1 MRLKRLKRLASLYGV
16 VERMHSIELQMA
28 SAAVIEA
35 EQAIA
40 VQRAA
45 IRSAGFDGRGALM
58 MEDRLGWSLAER
70 QREIAGWKRERLE
83 GIRVE
88 RESLS
93 DSARERYAASRLKSE
108 QIQSVV
114 DGVELRVQV
123 EDGRRTQGAADDRFL
138 SRKLWV
144 EAQDEA
150 RRES

>member
-1 MRLKRLKRLASLYGV
+1 
-16 VERMHSIELQMA
+16 
-28 SAAVIEA
+28 
-35 EQAIA
+35 
-40 VQRAA
+40 
-45 IRSAGFDGRGALM
+45 M

-83 GIRVE
+83 SIRVE

-93 DSARERYAASRLKSE
+93 DSARERHAASRLKSE

-123 EDGRRTQGAADDRFL
+123 EDGRRAQGVADDRFL